1 MRIKHSHNEK
11 TKQFAALI
19 DKTLWRQIFSQHSN
33 QNAVLM
39 DNFTTVKRLVYFSL
53 LSETSTSEGCKIMDR
68 SQNIPVL
75 SQTAA
80 VCDFIRSD
88 YL

>member
-1 MRIKHSHNEK
+1 
-11 TKQFAALI
+11 
-19 DKTLWRQIFSQHSN
+19 
-33 QNAVLM
+33 M
-39 DNFTTVKRLVYFSL
+39 DNFTTVKCLVYFSL
-53 LSETSTSEGCKIMDR
+53 FSETSTSEGCKIMDR
-68 SQNIPVL
+68 SQNIPAL

>member
-1 MRIKHSHNEK
+1 
-11 TKQFAALI
+11 
-19 DKTLWRQIFSQHSN
+19 
-33 QNAVLM
+33 M
-39 DNFTTVKRLVYFSL
+39 DNFTTVKCLVYFSL
-53 LSETSTSEGCKIMDR
+53 LSETSASEGCKIMDR
-68 SQNIPVL
+68 SQNIPAL